1 MSSIKPKKPQRG
13 EKVLQS
19 LYDSVC
25 QIIDFLPS
33 LQVVGDNKTVK
44 VDSFGSGKTITAI
57 KPANSTTSS
66 SGSSQQQ
73 VFLGIITNGS
83 NISNVTARLSTDNGN
98 TFLGQEVNLNLTGV
112 SLASEIKVGTVII
125 VYKGLANIVGGS
137 QNL

>member
-66 SGSSQQQ
+66 SGTSQQQ

-98 TFLGQEVNLNLTGV
+98 TFLGQQVKLNLTGI

>member
-66 SGSSQQQ
+66 SGAAQQQ

-98 TFLGQEVNLNLTGV
+98 TFTGQEVKLNLTGV

>member
-66 SGSSQQQ
+66 SGTLQQQ

-98 TFLGQEVNLNLTGV
+98 TFLGQEVKLNLTGV